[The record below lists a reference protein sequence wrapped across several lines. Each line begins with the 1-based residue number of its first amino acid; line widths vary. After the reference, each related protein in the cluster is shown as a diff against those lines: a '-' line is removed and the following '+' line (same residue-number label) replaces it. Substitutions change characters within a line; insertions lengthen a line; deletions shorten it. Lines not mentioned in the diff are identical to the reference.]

1 MRRAVG
7 NLLLRKSDK
16 KSGQAAVAEDADDA
30 VDDPLDDTAL
40 GLDVWVQGVN
50 PTVEYVSFSFQSH
63 PPACTALVFISLNVA
78 NHRP

>member
-50 PTVEYVSFSFQSH
+50 PTVEYVSFSF
-63 PPACTALVFISLNVA
+63 
-78 NHRP
+78 